1 MKNPN
6 EEIQRREFNQLAMA
20 ALTGVVTG
28 TMVGCGGGEV
38 TPGTNASDS
47 NENDSSNDANDSNE
61 GDEKAQV
68 TQNDWMG
75 EKHVCRG
82 LNKCK
87 GLGKDGKNDC
97 AGQGTC
103 HTFAEHSCAG
113 NNDCRFQGGCGAD
126 PAQNSCKG
134 EGKCHIPLMDKAWES
149 ARKSFEKAM
158 ETAGKEFGDAPPKS

>member
-1 MKNPN
+1 MKKPN
-6 EEIQRREFNQLAMA
+6 DEIQRREFNQLTMA
-20 ALTGVVTG
+20 ALAGVVSG
-28 TMVGCGGGEV
+28 TMAGCGGGEV
-38 TPGTNASDS
+38 TPGPNANNSGKD
-47 NENDSSNDANDSNE
+47 NSSGEATD
-61 GDEKAQV
+61 GDENTQI

-87 GLGKDGKNDC
+87 SLGKDGKNDC

-113 NNDCRFQGGCGAD
+113 SNDCKFQGGCGAD

-134 EGKCHIPLMDKAWES
+134 EGKCHVPLMDKAWES
-149 ARKSFEKAM
+149 ARKSFEQAM
-158 ETAGKEFGDAPPKS
+158 ETAGKEFGDAPAKAS